1 MNEWQI
7 LVASAAI
14 IIGYKFVWY
23 RLRTVVQPIRLEV
36 AEIGETLLASS
47 DLDKRDRALVQFLL
61 DQTFSLKY
69 AIAIVLLFPIA
80 PIFADVDT
88 VKKRQSDL
96 SKERVVEMRD
106 VVRKGMFCIVANSPI
121 TFLVF
126 FVEIALFKLIL
137 PCGNGLVATLNG
149 AQTLRERLENLTHWR
164 FQH

>member
-96 SKERVVEMRD
+96 SK
-106 VVRKGMFCIVANSPI
+106 
-121 TFLVF
+121 
-126 FVEIALFKLIL
+126 
-137 PCGNGLVATLNG
+137 
-149 AQTLRERLENLTHWR
+149 
-164 FQH
+164 